1 MQPSDSA
8 EPEKARTSKAT
19 GGNTA
24 AHVAFVGSFPHHTNS
39 ATQAY
44 TAPDF
49 AKCNLNKFHTVYF
62 VVLAGCIFSPKE
74 LICDYR
80 KAEFTKRRFEMK
92 KYYLAYG
99 SNLNV
104 HQMKYRC
111 PTAKIV
117 GTAVIRDYELLYKGS
132 KTGSYL
138 TIEKRKGSLVPVAV
152 WEVTESDEC
161 SLDIYEGCPNFYYKK
176 NMKIRLSETGK
187 MIDAFVYIMHEE
199 RRLGIPT
206 PAYASTCKFGYTI
219 FGFDFKYL
227 DEAYEKSLKGTANN
241 EK

>member
-1 MQPSDSA
+1 M
-8 EPEKARTSKAT
+8 
-19 GGNTA
+19 
-24 AHVAFVGSFPHHTNS
+24 
-39 ATQAY
+39 
-44 TAPDF
+44 
-49 AKCNLNKFHTVYF
+49 
-62 VVLAGCIFSPKE
+62 
-74 LICDYR
+74 
-80 KAEFTKRRFEMK
+80 KR
-92 KYYLAYG
+92 YYIAYG

-104 HQMKYRC
+104 RQMKYRC

-138 TIEKRKGSLVPVAV
+138 TIEKKKGSLVPVAV
-152 WEVTESDEC
+152 WEVTAADEH
-161 SLDIYEGCPNFYYKK
+161 SLDIYEGYPNFYYKK

-206 PAYASTCKFGYTI
+206 PAYVSTCKFGYTI

-227 DEAYEKSLKGTANN
+227 DEAYEKSLKGAAHYEN
-241 EK
+241 

>member
-1 MQPSDSA
+1 
-8 EPEKARTSKAT
+8 
-19 GGNTA
+19 
-24 AHVAFVGSFPHHTNS
+24 
-39 ATQAY
+39 
-44 TAPDF
+44 
-49 AKCNLNKFHTVYF
+49 
-62 VVLAGCIFSPKE
+62 
-74 LICDYR
+74 
-80 KAEFTKRRFEMK
+80 MK

-138 TIEKRKGSLVPVAV
+138 TIEKKKGSVVPVAV
-152 WEVTESDEC
+152 WEVTAADEH
-161 SLDIYEGCPNFYYKK
+161 SLDAYEGYPNFYYKK

-199 RRLGIPT
+199 RKLGIPT
-206 PAYASTCKFGYTI
+206 SVYVSTCKFGYTI

-227 DEAYEKSLKGTANN
+227 DEAYEKSLKGAAHYEN
-241 EK
+241 